1 MFLSK
6 RINATI
12 FPDGCFTRNNFKE
25 AKGKLNQVP
34 RGKMP
39 FAVLFSRKPL
49 FNLLQREY
57 VGDLGKKFL
66 KDYKMVLPQFLSARF
81 LLSLCHLLSLY
92 LIVNI
97 NQRIKA
103 GY

>member
-6 RINATI
+6 RINTTI

-25 AKGKLNQVP
+25 AKGKLNQIP

-39 FAVLFSRKPL
+39 FAALFSKKLL

-57 VGDLGKKFL
+57 LGGLGNKIL
-66 KDYKMVLPQFLSARF
+66 KDYKIF
-81 LLSLCHLLSLY
+81 
-92 LIVNI
+92 
-97 NQRIKA
+97 
-103 GY
+103 

>member
-6 RINATI
+6 RINSTI

-25 AKGKLNQVP
+25 AKGKLNQIP

-39 FAVLFSRKPL
+39 FAALFSKKPL

-57 VGDLGKKFL
+57 LGGLGNKNL
-66 KDYKMVLPQFLSARF
+66 KDYKIF
-81 LLSLCHLLSLY
+81 
-92 LIVNI
+92 
-97 NQRIKA
+97 
-103 GY
+103 